1 MKNNDDD
8 LLPGPAWAWCVPQQV
23 LTTTICLFVLRVQ
36 NVI

>member
-1 MKNNDDD
+1 MKDEEY
-8 LLPGPAWAWCVPQQV
+8 LLPGPAWAWCIVTLL